1 MRRRLVGLV
10 LTGIAAA
17 SAAACGGSKS
27 TANPESTSAG
37 SAVRFD
43 RAFIDA
49 MVPHHQSAIAMAQ
62 AAKSAGLSE
71 PELIKVAD
79 NIVASQQAEIADM
92 RDWRESW
99 FGSSTID
106 PQGADPLG
114 LSEAEM
120 GMQHDADFS
129 GAEDVNQAFATR
141 MIDHHRGAI
150 RMAELAQDRAEHHA
164 IKSLADAIIAAQK
177 REIAIMEKHAGAMHH
192 EG

>member
-1 MRRRLVGLV
+1 MRRRLAGLV
-10 LTGIAAA
+10 LIGIAAA
-17 SAAACGGSKS
+17 ASAACGGSKG
-27 TANPESTSAG
+27 TASPQNTTAASSVP
-37 SAVRFD
+37 FD

-49 MVPHHQSAIAMAQ
+49 MVPHHRAAIAMAK

-71 PELIKVAD
+71 PELIKVAG
-79 NIVASQQAEIADM
+79 NIATSQQVEIDDM

-106 PQGADPLG
+106 PQGADSLG

-129 GAEDVNQAFATR
+129 GAEDVNQAFATM

-150 RMAELAQDRAEHHA
+150 RMAELARERGQHEA
-164 IKSLADAIIAAQK
+164 IKSLADSIIAAQE
-177 REIAIMEKHAGAMHH
+177 REIAVMETHAGAHH

>member
-1 MRRRLVGLV
+1 
-10 LTGIAAA
+10 
-17 SAAACGGSKS
+17 
-27 TANPESTSAG
+27 
-37 SAVRFD
+37 
-43 RAFIDA
+43 
-49 MVPHHQSAIAMAQ
+49 MAQ